1 MRCGRKSGCG
11 TPGGVR
17 LRARPRRPSWQAR
30 PAADRVPQ
38 PRAAPT
44 LWPTCCANPLA
55 QRASLLAG
63 TASDVRATWR
73 PVCVS
78 RAFHR
83 VTQRSKPRDGLSGRY
98 HASLRP
104 AQRQSPPDPSP
115 GSSHA
120 PASAPRESWVKDF
133 RAGSSH
139 RNAARRQQ
147 KRRAALASS
156 KATAH
161 NGMWCPVL
169 AAIHWSR
176 YGAPGEQQHLPDWS
190 SPRQQRTALR
200 RLVQRY
206 DDRR

>member
-1 MRCGRKSGCG
+1 M
-11 TPGGVR
+11 
-17 LRARPRRPSWQAR
+17 L
-30 PAADRVPQ
+30 AAFRQ
-38 PRAAPT
+38 
-44 LWPTCCANPLA
+44 
-55 QRASLLAG
+55 
-63 TASDVRATWR
+63 
-73 PVCVS
+73 
-78 RAFHR
+78 
-83 VTQRSKPRDGLSGRY
+83 VTQRSNARDGLPCRH
-98 HASLRP
+98 HASVRP
-104 AQRQSPPDPSP
+104 VQCRSPSDPSH

-190 SPRQQRTALR
+190 HHSNKEWRPGAKDNALTKGMTHAQETQHPAERKDGPRASAGAARGPSPARGRGRTLAHPS
-200 RLVQRY
+200 
-206 DDRR
+206 

>member
-1 MRCGRKSGCG
+1 MG
-11 TPGGVR
+11 
-17 LRARPRRPSWQAR
+17 LRAAFVFERARGVYHGRRYRPPIVCRSPVLRTPFGR
-30 PAADRVPQ
+30 LD
-38 PRAAPT
+38 APT
-44 LWPTCCANPLA
+44 SLA

-63 TASDVRATWR
+63 TASDVRAPWR

-78 RAFHR
+78 HAFYR
-83 VTQRSKPRDGLSGRY
+83 VTQRSKPRDGLSGQV

-104 AQRQSPPDPSP
+104 AQCRSPSDPP
-115 GSSHA
+115 HGSSHA

-200 RLVQRY
+200 RLVQGY